1 MIIDLENFVRQERP
15 FWREMEDV
23 LDRLEADAAA
33 RLTLDEARRFHYLYE
48 RASADLA
55 KIATFS
61 FEAETRIYLESLV
74 ARAYGE
80 IHETR
85 DRPHRIA
92 PLHWFF
98 STFPRTFRRHFRA
111 FQLSVA
117 VFAAG
122 AVLGAAALS
131 FIPDAKAVLL
141 PFPHLQVRP
150 TERVRMEER
159 GADDRL
165 AGGKSAFSSFL
176 MTHNTQ
182 VSIFTLAMGVTYGV
196 GTAASL
202 FCNGVIL
209 GAVGGDYIGD
219 GQSKFLFGWLLPHGV
234 IEIPAILIAGQA
246 GFMIA
251 GALIGWG
258 RRLSMKARLRAV
270 SGDLVTIIFGMAIL
284 LVWAGLVEAFLS
296 QYHEPVMPYGVKIA
310 FGVVELAALAC
321 LLGFSGATREGGHG

>member
-1 MIIDLENFVRQERP
+1 
-15 FWREMEDV
+15 
-23 LDRLEADAAA
+23 
-33 RLTLDEARRFHYLYE
+33 
-48 RASADLA
+48 
-55 KIATFS
+55 
-61 FEAETRIYLESLV
+61 
-74 ARAYGE
+74 
-80 IHETR
+80 
-85 DRPHRIA
+85 
-92 PLHWFF
+92 
-98 STFPRTFRRHFRA
+98 
-111 FQLSVA
+111 
-117 VFAAG
+117 
-122 AVLGAAALS
+122 
-131 FIPDAKAVLL
+131 
-141 PFPHLQVRP
+141 
-150 TERVRMEER
+150 
-159 GADDRL
+159 
-165 AGGKSAFSSFL
+165 

-202 FCNGVIL
+202 FYNGVIL

-258 RRLSMKARLRAV
+258 RRLSIKARLREV

-310 FGVVELAALAC
+310 FGVVELAALAW